1 MRKFVNLKTGEVIF
15 VSDADY
21 ELAEILIKEYPYKEL
36 FENTV
41 N

>member
-21 ELAEILIKEYPYKEL
+21 ELAEILVTEYPYKEL
-36 FENTV
+36 FENYD
-41 N
+41 